1 MPAGK
6 VANLFLHIHSVI
18 PPFAWVGIFRVL
30 FRRNTQI
37 PKSRRRNVVGG
48 AVLVAGQAV
57 NVMGFALD
65 ERSLPKGIYLH
76 QVLTGCCDRWC
87 RTLQPSAPPLPIISF
102 GSLSQ
107 PSRPILSHL
116 SSATI
121 AAALS
126 RPSDVRLDKSNNN
139 TSHQTL
145 GRHIGSLPGPIY
157 PRPSL
162 IRLAVHQSDPSP
174 ADTDQSRPDRR
185 LICIHRAITT
195 FLGTSSLFY
204 S

>member
-65 ERSLPKGIYLH
+65 ERSLPKGI
-76 QVLTGCCDRWC
+76 V
-87 RTLQPSAPPLPIISF
+87 
-102 GSLSQ
+102 
-107 PSRPILSHL
+107 
-116 SSATI
+116 
-121 AAALS
+121 
-126 RPSDVRLDKSNNN
+126 
-139 TSHQTL
+139 
-145 GRHIGSLPGPIY
+145 
-157 PRPSL
+157 
-162 IRLAVHQSDPSP
+162 SDP
-174 ADTDQSRPDRR
+174 TM
-185 LICIHRAITT
+185 TT
-195 FLGTSSLFY
+195 NL
-204 S
+204 